1 MKRLWLILFLLLVF
15 SCEDKEN
22 SKNPINIPDGMVI
35 CATGFIEM
43 TIATDSTVTGS
54 WDITAADG
62 FTNDYS
68 DLNKVFIGPQ
78 IGTGQLAGN
87 IKDGQIQINMN
98 PRIADYNIFLNG
110 NYSNE
115 NVIGNWH
122 LSLFRGLDD
131 EVAGSFEINNE
142 NEYTA
147 FIKE

>member
-115 NVIGNWH
+115 NVIGYWL

-131 EVAGSFEINNE
+131 EVSGSFEINNE

>member
-1 MKRLWLILFLLLVF
+1 
-15 SCEDKEN
+15 
-22 SKNPINIPDGMVI
+22 MVI

-54 WDITAADG
+54 WDIKAADG
-62 FTNDYS
+62 FTNYYS
-68 DLNKVFIGPQ
+68 DSNKVFIGPQ

-98 PRIADYNIFLNG
+98 PRIADYNIILNG

-115 NVIGNWH
+115 NITGNWH
-122 LSLFRGLDD
+122 LDVWRSLYDLSG
-131 EVAGSFEINNE
+131 VSGSFEMNNE